1 MANARLKKDAVPRR
15 SVKHFDNHFALL
27 LVDRPIAT
35 CVSSPMSSSAAPTAF
50 TRNIFRRFRRNRRG
64 SAIIE
69 FALVAPVFIALL
81 FAILET
87 AIMFFANQI
96 LETVAQESARQ
107 IMTGQAETTGYSA
120 ATFLTSVVCA
130 QIPAVLTCS
139 NVGVDVESDPSQ
151 FSNLSVNYPVTG
163 GSFDPTKLNFNM
175 GGSCSN
181 VTVTLYYQWQL
192 FVTGLGYN
200 MSNLNGNKRLLS
212 ATAAFRNEP
221 YTGACTS

>member
-1 MANARLKKDAVPRR
+1 M
-15 SVKHFDNHFALL
+15 
-27 LVDRPIAT
+27 
-35 CVSSPMSSSAAPTAF
+35 SSPAAPTAI
-50 TRNIFRRFRRNRRG
+50 TRNIFRRFGRNRGG
-64 SAIIE
+64 SAIVE
-69 FALVAPVFIALL
+69 FALVAPVFIGLL

-130 QIPAVLTCS
+130 QIPAVLSCS
-139 NVGVDVESDPSQ
+139 NIAVDVESDPSQ
-151 FSNLSVNYPVTG
+151 FSNLSVTNPVTG
-163 GSFDPTKLNFNM
+163 GNFNSSKLNFSM
-175 GGSCSN
+175 GGSCSV
-181 VTVTLYYQWQL
+181 VTVTVYYQWQM

-200 MSNLNGNKRLLS
+200 ISNLNGNKRLLS

-221 YTGACTS
+221 YTGACSS